1 MTLRRVWIAAAML
14 PVAACGGA
22 TEPEP
27 PDLALARSQRVAIAA
42 FQQGQLDQ
50 AAHLSEAA
58 LVHAHARDD
67 AQAISDIGYNL
78 AVIALRR
85 GRPETALAAARAA
98 RGDAER
104 RDGAVLP
111 ELELVE
117 AAALYRLGRLA
128 EAAAVAEA
136 LVTTDADVST
146 TDRALFIRGLVAA
159 DSGDAV
165 GLAAALASLGDRA
178 AGTPVAD
185 LEELRA
191 RQADLAGDAAAALAA
206 ALVATDLR
214 RDERDYAGMARALA
228 IAAAAAETLG
238 NAAEAAQ
245 LYLRAGRSAAAQSA
259 SADAARWLEA
269 AIRAA
274 GSAGQPELAAEAKR
288 DRAALDNNPL

>member
-1 MTLRRVWIAAAML
+1 MCRFWIAAALL

-22 TEPEP
+22 QEPEP
-27 PDLALARSQRVAIAA
+27 PDLALTRSQRVAIAA

-104 RDGAVLP
+104 RGVKVLP
-111 ELELVE
+111 ELKLVE

-136 LVTTDADVST
+136 LVTTDADAST

-159 DSGDAV
+159 DSGDAA
-165 GLAAALASLGDRA
+165 GLVAALASLAERA
-178 AGTPVAD
+178 AEMPVAD

-191 RQADLAGDAAAALAA
+191 RRADLAGDAAAARAA
-206 ALVATDLR
+206 ALVAAALR
-214 RDERDYAGMARALA
+214 RDELDYAGMARALA
-228 IAAAAAETLG
+228 MAAAAAEALG
-238 NAAEAAQ
+238 NDAEAAH

-269 AIRAA
+269 AIR
-274 GSAGQPELAAEAKR
+274 SAGTAGQAELAAEAKR
-288 DRAALDNNPL
+288 DRAALDNTSL